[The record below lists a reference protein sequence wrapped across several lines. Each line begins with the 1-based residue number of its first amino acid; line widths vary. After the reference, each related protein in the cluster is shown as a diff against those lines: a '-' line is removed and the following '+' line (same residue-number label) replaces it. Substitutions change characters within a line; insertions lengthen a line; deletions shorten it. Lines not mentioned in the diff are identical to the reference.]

1 MVSGKCHAVACARK
15 DGRTDGQTDRCSKCQ
30 SPPLKTARRT
40 SERNIRTACPA
51 AGDSTPY
58 FIERRR
64 PDVRFYHSSTG
75 LNAIT
80 CTMQCTSGGGC
91 RYRPI
96 TSANGCTSLA
106 ASSLRKKNTASVS
119 LGQIRSP
126 TTAEASDTG
135 KPITKAELFAKCRHF
150 FSLLYCTPL
159 YTVCTTGDD

>member
-1 MVSGKCHAVACARK
+1 MSRSGLRAEGRT
-15 DGRTDGQTDRCSKCQ
+15 DGRTDGPMQQMSIAAAKN
-30 SPPLKTARRT
+30 RT
-40 SERNIRTACPA
+40 THKRAEHSYGVPCR
-51 AGDSTPY
+51 DSTPY

-80 CTMQCTSGGGC
+80 CTMQCTPGGGC

-150 FSLLYCTPL
+150 FLYSTARLCIQSALPEMINNF
-159 YTVCTTGDD
+159 